1 MRDPR
6 EVGEDFE
13 FECYELRNGL
23 ANGPKPKRK
32 KRKKYSQPIGW
43 ESSTSKVTTGFYDDR
58 LFFRLH
64 ACPNTETLLEGLIF
78 WQVS

>member
-1 MRDPR
+1 MRPKTR
-6 EVGEDFE
+6 GEDFE
-13 FECYELRNGL
+13 FECYELRNGS

-32 KRKKYSQPIGW
+32 KGKKNSQPIGW

-64 ACPNTETLLEGLIF
+64 GCPNTETLLAGLIF
-78 WQVS
+78 RQVS